1 MKTSSTAQLEF
12 TYSAPEP
19 LSGKED
25 DSFVS
30 NSTGTAT
37 SNAGNVSQF
46 PKFSGYREVLATT
59 SRMAG
64 RINAASVSDQECQ
77 TLLRERQDLLDK
89 NFDDTITRKEKIRL
103 EYIRWSLDRIEDSK
117 FGQTLD
123 MLENSV
129 SKYEQFLSDVRKLEN
144 QLKQHLKKSR
154 SKKKLK

>member
-1 MKTSSTAQLEF
+1 
-12 TYSAPEP
+12 
-19 LSGKED
+19 
-25 DSFVS
+25 
-30 NSTGTAT
+30 
-37 SNAGNVSQF
+37 
-46 PKFSGYREVLATT
+46 
-59 SRMAG
+59 MAG